1 MVSIQT
7 RVSVLSGIQ
16 KRFFQ
21 TAGRAVNKQ
30 NNGAAS
36 ANPEPFEFRFH
47 TGRETRQTLSDQ
59 NAILHFN
66 QLSDQ
71 DKAGLFYKDTPISQ
85 LSSDEATSLIQ
96 DDGYFGIDKTSQ
108 RIIDFVIKG
117 AGKDMDRL
125 RAGRQGV
132 LQGFAE
138 AEKAWGGA
146 LPDICCKTIAKTI
159 KQLDDRLAA
168 LGGNARGIMA

>member
-7 RVSVLSGIQ
+7 NVSVLSGIQ
-16 KRFFQ
+16 KSFFQ
-21 TAGRAVNKQ
+21 TTGRAVSKQ
-30 NNGAAS
+30 NKAAS
-36 ANPEPFEFRFH
+36 SVKSEPFEFRFH
-47 TGRETRQTLSDQ
+47 TGRETRQKLSDQ

-66 QLSDQ
+66 QLTDQ
-71 DKAGLFYKDTPISQ
+71 DKAGLFYKGTPISQ
-85 LSSDEATSLIQ
+85 LSSHEATALVQ

-117 AGKDMDRL
+117 AGNDIDRL

-146 LPDICCKTIAKTI
+146 LPEICCKTIEQTI
-159 KQLDDRLAA
+159 KQLDDRIAE
-168 LGGNARGIMA
+168 LGGTARGIMA